1 MYVLQYIHVSVFSP
15 GGLVEG
21 ERERWGERK
30 EGGGERKEGGGSSAC
45 TKCEVVSG

>member
-1 MYVLQYIHVSVFSP
+1 MYVLQYLHVSVFSP

-21 ERERWGERK
+21 ERERERWGERK
-30 EGGGERKEGGGSSAC
+30 RGSGSSGC